1 MSLDSSRGTR
11 ASFTGK
17 VVSDKM
23 NKSRVVLVE
32 RIVRHLKYGKYV
44 KRARKF
50 MVHDELNT
58 TKVGDLVTIVECRP
72 LSRNK
77 RFRILTQS

>member
-1 MSLDSSRGTR
+1 MSTVDSRGKR

-23 NKSRVVLVE
+23 QKSRVVLVE
-32 RIVRHLKYGKYV
+32 RIVRHEKYGKYI

-50 MVHDELNT
+50 MVHDESDA
-58 TKVGDLVTIVECRP
+58 TKVGDTVTIVECRP
-72 LSRNK
+72 MSRNK
-77 RFRILTQS
+77 RYRIETA

>member
-1 MSLDSSRGTR
+1 MDSVAERGKR
-11 ASFTGK
+11 ATFTGK

-23 NKSRVVLVE
+23 QKSRLVLVE
-32 RIVRHLKYGKYV
+32 RIVKHPKYGKYV

-50 MVHDELNT
+50 MVHDESNQ

-72 LSRNK
+72 MSRSK
-77 RFRILTQS
+77 RYRIEISK